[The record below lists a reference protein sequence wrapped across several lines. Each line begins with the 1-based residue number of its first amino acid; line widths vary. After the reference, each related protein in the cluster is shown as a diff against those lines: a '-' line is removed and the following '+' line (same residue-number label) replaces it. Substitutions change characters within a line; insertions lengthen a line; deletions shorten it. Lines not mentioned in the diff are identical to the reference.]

1 MHPRL
6 LTTLI
11 LIDPVIFKDPVTG
24 PPDDKSSIF
33 YASTFR
39 RDLWPS
45 RQAAEA
51 SFRKSPF
58 YRTWDPRVLDRWTE
72 HGIRALPT
80 RIYPDSS
87 KEGSADN
94 PVTLTTTK
102 HQEVWTFLRPN
113 FGGRDL
119 EGRPVHDR
127 SSHADLD
134 QASSGTYPFYRPE
147 PTTAFNNLPFL
158 RPSVLY
164 IFGGKSNLAAPE
176 WRKQKMA
183 ITGIGTGGSGGAKE
197 GRVKEVLFKAV
208 GHLVAMEAVT
218 DTAEA
223 TTQWLDQEIRRWRQ
237 AERSYRELRSRRKAA
252 DDIMVN
258 EDWIHNLGGR
268 LSARILDSPAK
279 L

>member
-11 LIDPVIFKDPVTG
+11 LIDPVIYKDPVMG
-24 PPDDKSSIF
+24 PPDDRKNIV

-58 YRTWDPRVLDRWTE
+58 YQTWDPRVLDRWIKY
-72 HGIRALPT
+72 GIRALPT

-113 FGGRDL
+113 FAGRDL
-119 EGRPVHDR
+119 YGEPVYDR

-134 QASSGTYPFYRPE
+134 RTSLATYPFYRPE
-147 PTTAFNNLPFL
+147 PIMAFNNLPFL

-164 IFGGKSNLAAPE
+164 IFGGKSDIAAPE
-176 WRKQKMA
+176 WRKQKLA
-183 ITGIGTGGSGGAKE
+183 ITGIGTGGSGGTKE
-197 GRVKEVLFKAV
+197 GRVKEVLFEAV

-218 DTAEA
+218 GTAEV
-223 TTQWLDQEIRRWRQ
+223 TTQWLDQEMRRWRQ
-237 AERSYRELRSRRKAA
+237 AEYSYRELRSKRNVA

-258 EDWIHNLGGR
+258 EDWIDNLGGR
-268 LSARILDSPAK
+268 PPARKLDFLAK

>member
-11 LIDPVIFKDPVTG
+11 LIDPVIYTDPAIG
-24 PPDDKSSIF
+24 PPGDKNNII

-58 YRTWDPRVLDRWTE
+58 YRIWDPRVLDRWIE
-72 HGIRALPT
+72 YGIRALPT
-80 RIYPDSS
+80 RLYPDSS
-87 KEGSADN
+87 KEGTVDN

-113 FGGRDL
+113 FAGRDL
-119 EGRPVHDR
+119 EGKPVYNR

-134 QASSGTYPFYRPE
+134 RAIPATYPFYRPE
-147 PTTAFNNLPFL
+147 PTIAFNNLPFL

-176 WRKQKMA
+176 WRKQKLD
-183 ITGIGTGGSGGAKE
+183 ITGIGTGGSGGARE
-197 GRVKEVLFKAV
+197 GRVKEVLFEAV

-223 TTQWLDQEIRRWRQ
+223 TAHWLDQEMRRWRQ
-237 AERSYRELRSRRKAA
+237 AEYSYRELRSKRNAA

-268 LSARILDSPAK
+268 PPARNMDSPFK

>member
-11 LIDPVIFKDPVTG
+11 LIEPVIHTDSAVG
-24 PPDDKSSIF
+24 PPEYPSNIAQ
-33 YASTFR
+33 ASTFR

-51 SFRKSPF
+51 SFRRSPF
-58 YRTWDPRVLDRWTE
+58 YQTWDPRVLDRWIKY
-72 HGIRALPT
+72 GIRELPT

-87 KEGSADN
+87 KEGTAEN
-94 PVTLTTTK
+94 LVTLTTTK

-113 FGGRDL
+113 FAEMHL
-119 EGRPVHDR
+119 ERKPVYDR
-127 SSHADLD
+127 SSHPDLD
-134 QASSGTYPFYRPE
+134 QADPTTYPFYRPE
-147 PTTAFNNLPFL
+147 LAVAFRNLPFL

-164 IFGGKSNLAAPE
+164 IFGGKSNMANPE
-176 WRKQKMA
+176 WRKKKLD

-197 GRVKEVLFKAV
+197 GRVKEVLFEEV

-223 TTQWLDQEIRRWRQ
+223 TAQWLDQESRRWCQ
-237 AERSYRELRSRRKAA
+237 AERSYKELRSKRSAT
-252 DDIMVN
+252 DNIMVSD
-258 EDWIHNLGGR
+258 EWIEKIGGR
-268 LSARILDSPAK
+268 PPTQKLISPAK